1 MHSIKKIG
9 IRILLILV
17 VLFVYENTIEFL
29 YRSYN
34 ETIPLTNRE
43 REEVDGT
50 VETLFCGTSTTQRGI
65 NPEIIDRE
73 LETVSF
79 NLGSSMQPMD
89 GTYELIKD
97 MAGSNPVETVFLG
110 ISPDA
115 MKKKKV
121 NTVFRA
127 RVYDRL
133 SGFGSKFSYLL
144 EGCSLNEWPYML
156 LYSTRVDDY
165 FDGSVVR
172 KNVSKKLSEE
182 YKNGDV
188 SNKNY
193 GGKGMISIKTIFDHE
208 QIESLEIGKPKFV
221 GTQVK
226 EHNLEYLVKIVE
238 YCEENQIELIL
249 LYVPLT
255 GEKIQEYGDM
265 ATIHDYYSEFA
276 DKYDILFWD
285 FNYYKD
291 LKVLFTNDK
300 FQDEKHLNSDGAEVF
315 SEELAK
321 VYYGYH
327 TGQNI
332 EEMFL
337 DTCPYYLELE
347 AVAENNE

>member
-115 MKKKKV
+115 MKKK
-121 NTVFRA
+121 R
-127 RVYDRL
+127 
-133 SGFGSKFSYLL
+133 
-144 EGCSLNEWPYML
+144 
-156 LYSTRVDDY
+156 
-165 FDGSVVR
+165 
-172 KNVSKKLSEE
+172 
-182 YKNGDV
+182 
-188 SNKNY
+188 
-193 GGKGMISIKTIFDHE
+193 
-208 QIESLEIGKPKFV
+208 
-221 GTQVK
+221 
-226 EHNLEYLVKIVE
+226 
-238 YCEENQIELIL
+238 
-249 LYVPLT
+249 
-255 GEKIQEYGDM
+255 
-265 ATIHDYYSEFA
+265 
-276 DKYDILFWD
+276 
-285 FNYYKD
+285 
-291 LKVLFTNDK
+291 
-300 FQDEKHLNSDGAEVF
+300 
-315 SEELAK
+315 
-321 VYYGYH
+321 
-327 TGQNI
+327 
-332 EEMFL
+332 
-337 DTCPYYLELE
+337 
-347 AVAENNE
+347 